1 MYFTSCSSVS
11 IVNFEHV
18 IPDWESKFMSF
29 MINFYVDKLFGVLHN
44 QDIRASDA
52 HRCIQ
57 NSSQTLKMERF
68 SKIVTIKSC

>member
-57 NSSQTLKMERF
+57 NSLKHQKWSVFR
-68 SKIVTIKSC
+68 K